1 MAKQIVSEMA
11 TNLSLDTKNATAAL
25 KELTSVVKNSSA
37 EARILENQY
46 KASGEE
52 IGASKAKY
60 EGLQHTLDAQKD
72 KIDALKAGLEN
83 VNTSTAKGRD
93 LQTYL
98 NNELAKAERQYAS
111 YSGQIEKA
119 KRAYELQE
127 SGIISL
133 NNEIQQNIK
142 ETNAQVERLEA
153 EGKVTEAN
161 KAKKDGLSKTLEKQ
175 AQLYEAQ
182 SKQLDRM
189 TKSGEASSES
199 ISQQKVALEKTATAI
214 AKGKTALA
222 ELDESQSKIGKNKGA
237 DEAGSKMDGF
247 KGKVGKSKEALVV
260 MGATATAVLGAVAK
274 AVSEAANSQSQ
285 VNELQ
290 AKTTLGYKRSKDSV
304 LAINKLYADGYGESI
319 DDLQEVYTKLEQA
332 HPEFFA
338 KDLAENTKLV
348 STYAK
353 LSGADVQEVLDGAD
367 KATRNWNISYQEYFD
382 NMTALQKMG
391 DDQSG
396 DISDNMAEYSQVLSQ
411 MGLSI
416 KDSMSL
422 IDNGVKSGAYNGDK
436 LLDFTK
442 EFQISLND
450 GRMDE
455 AISSFSKK
463 SQDMFK
469 GYKEGKVS
477 AGDMFKQITGEMG
490 KMTDKQKEATVA
502 SNLWSALGED
512 NSLKVIDSLG
522 KTNWAFDDV
531 KGAAKKTS
539 DQLKESNP
547 FELMKRSA
555 ESSVKSISLNASQT
569 KKFKAALKPLQKSIN
584 DFVKAVVKNMP
595 AIIKALTPVIDFIST
610 HGKLVAGIMTGILG
624 IHFGSKVISSLG
636 GIVKALKPAIALI
649 LSNPI
654 GIWITALTA
663 VGVGLFELYKHSKG
677 FRDFVNS
684 IVEACKD
691 FAKSVLKWFGNAF
704 YAIGDFFKNIGKSF
718 SNGGKNIQDFAKSVG
733 KWFSGI
739 GQSVSNETKK
749 IGKALSNVSKSIG
762 NWFKGIGKSIGN
774 GVDVVSDWF
783 KGLVRGFQKGWDVFS
798 KAAIKIAKGFGR
810 TMIIALAFPV
820 GLAMIITK
828 PLIKP
833 LQNIFNALIKD
844 IKVAWNGLTN
854 FLKAIWTPVQKVW
867 MSAWNAIS
875 KFFITTWKVISKAF
889 NTYINQVKNN
899 LTIVLGFIS
908 KTWSKSW
915 NAISKFF
922 SKIWKAISKTFT
934 NYLDNLKKALTI
946 TLNFISKIWSKSWN
960 AISNFFVKMWNNI
973 KKFFK
978 PIIDWLQSII
988 STTVNA
994 ISRTWN
1000 KTWKSI
1006 SSFFS
1011 DTWNGMKKFGH
1022 DAIWSIKNTFDD
1034 VLGKIGSAFS
1044 NTWKSIKS
1052 GFSDMWTGMKQLAGD
1067 GINAVIKIP
1076 NTGID
1081 GINGLIHDFGGPKNA
1096 IGKIPKVKFA
1106 NGTGAIDKL
1115 THAVLNDGNDSPETG
1130 NKETI
1135 IHPNG
1140 KIEVVQGTNTE
1151 RLLLP
1156 GTEVLNAKETAMFM
1170 GLQGITHFANGTGF
1184 WKNLVSGVGGTI
1196 SGIAGKAWDGLK
1208 NGVAKFT
1215 KMFEYITGA
1224 VKDPVGTL
1232 TKVMGLKNNGISNF
1246 ADGIASG
1253 AFKKIKS
1260 TAKDWWST
1268 LWNMANDA
1276 SSAGADGGMKGD
1288 DYKYKNRV
1296 ADSMPPDEWGYYI
1309 KECVSFV
1316 ASRLANMGVNAS
1328 LFSHLGNGR
1337 DWVNAS
1343 VPHSKTPKVGDVA
1356 VYAAGSEFG
1365 NHVAMVTGVQGN
1377 KISGEEYNWNGDHK
1391 YHTYHGRNASGAT
1404 TFLDFGKSINAKA
1417 KEIATNSPLAKLIKK
1432 QTGGMLGWIQKF
1444 IAPLN
1449 DSSTGEDG
1457 NVQSWADDVKKALHK
1472 LGLSD
1477 SASMVQKV
1485 LRQINTESGGN
1496 PKAKQPGADPDGDGS
1511 GPALGLMQTKRS
1523 TFNANALAGHK
1534 NIFNG
1539 YDNIL
1544 AGLNYARK
1552 RYGDSLSFLGNGHGY
1567 ANGGLITRHQFA
1579 EIGENNQPEMI
1590 IPLDA
1595 MKSSRGFELLGKT
1608 AVAMAARDG
1617 QSNTTATTDNSKLES
1632 KLDNM
1637 ITLLSQL
1644 VAGQGNQVVQAII
1657 NKDELYRQQATD
1669 MNMRDVQS
1677 LI

>member
-11 TNLSLDTKNATAAL
+11 TNLSLDTKSATAAL

-46 KASGEE
+46 KSSGEE
-52 IGASKAKY
+52 ISASKAKY

-72 KIDALKAGLEN
+72 KIDALKTGLEN

-127 SGIISL
+127 SGIVSL
-133 NNEIQQNIK
+133 NKEIQQNIK

-175 AQLYEAQ
+175 SQLYEAQ

-199 ISQQKVALEKTATAI
+199 ISQQKIALEKTATAI

-247 KGKVGKSKEALVV
+247 KGKVGKSKEALVA
-260 MGATATAVLGAVAK
+260 MGATATAVLGTVAK
-274 AVSEAANSQSQ
+274 AVSEAANAQSE
-285 VNELQ
+285 VNALQ
-290 AKTTLGYKRSKDSV
+290 AKTTLSYKESKQSV
-304 LAINKLYADGYGESI
+304 AAINKLYAQGYGESI
-319 DDLQEVYTKLEQA
+319 EDLQETYGKIAQLNPNASVKQ
-332 HPEFFA
+332 
-338 KDLAENTKLV
+338 LAEDTKLV

-353 LSGADVQEVLDGAD
+353 LSGADAEEVMQGAD
-367 KATRNWNISYQEYFD
+367 RATKSWNISYKDYFD
-382 NMTALQKMG
+382 QMTMLQKRG
-391 DDQSG
+391 DDVGG
-396 DISDNMAEYSQVLSQ
+396 DLSDNMAEYAQVMGQ
-411 MGLSI
+411 MGFSAKETASI
-416 KDSMSL
+416 
-422 IDNGVKSGAYNGDK
+422 IDNGIKAGAYDADK
-436 LLDFTK
+436 VMDYVK
-442 EFQISLND
+442 EFNNSISGGQL
-450 GRMDE
+450 E
-455 AISSFSKK
+455 ANIGNMSKK
-463 SQDMFK
+463 SQEMFD
-469 GYKEGKVS
+469 GYKKGKVPMK
-477 AGDMFKQITGEMG
+477 DLFNQITGDIGTM
-490 KMTDKQKEATVA
+490 KDRQEAATLA
-502 SNLWSALGED
+502 SNIWGGLGED
-512 NSLKVIDSLG
+512 NALKVVGGLG
-522 KTNWAFDDV
+522 KTNKAFDDV
-531 KGAAKKTS
+531 KGTADKTS
-539 DQLKESNP
+539 KQLKESNP

-555 ESSVKSISLNASQT
+555 ESSVKSVSLNASET
-569 KKFKAALKPLQKSIN
+569 KEFKKVLDPLSKAMKDLIQSIVDN
-584 DFVKAVVKNMP
+584 LP
-595 AIIKALTPVIDFIST
+595 AITKALTPLLEFASKHLNIIVGALATMAGLWGTKKILDFGGAI
-610 HGKLVAGIMTGILG
+610 GEVAKKGAGLIVKPKVDGSDAKRELG
-624 IHFGSKVISSLG
+624 IIGKAGKGLWKAFSWTAKLLWSGLTKTFGLIVSAGKGVGKAFTWSAKLLWSGIKKSLSAIG
-636 GIVKALKPAIALI
+636 TAVKASGKGIVKGLKFTASIATKGAKLAMAGLVKTAKVTGNGIKLAFNFLKANPLI
-649 LSNPI
+649 LLI
-654 GIWITALTA
+654 TGITATVVALTT
-663 VGVGLFELYKHSKG
+663 LYKHNKK
-677 FRDFVNS
+677 FRDFVNGL
-684 IVEACKD
+684 V
-691 FAKSVLKWFGNAF
+691 KSAQNFFKGISKWFSQAYKKVMSFFKGILKFVQKDWKEILLFIVNPISGAFALVYKHNAKF
-704 YAIGDFFKNIGKSF
+704 RKAVNNFVKNIVNFFKNM
-718 SNGGKNIQDFAKSVG
+718 
-733 KWFSGI
+733 
-739 GQSVSNETKK
+739 
-749 IGKALSNVSKSIG
+749 
-762 NWFKGIGKSIGN
+762 GKSI
-774 GVDVVSDWF
+774 V
-783 KGLVRGFQKGWDVFS
+783 
-798 KAAIKIAKGFGR
+798 
-810 TMIIALAFPV
+810 
-820 GLAMIITK
+820 
-828 PLIKP
+828 
-833 LQNIFNALIKD
+833 NIFKSMVKLNANYYKWLFKTLGN
-844 IKVAWNGLTN
+844 VTN
-854 FLKAIWTPVQKVW
+854 
-867 MSAWNAIS
+867 S
-875 KFFITTWKVISKAF
+875 ISKAF
-889 NTYINQVKNN
+889 T
-899 LTIVLGFIS
+899 
-908 KTWSKSW
+908 KSW
-915 NAISKFF
+915 NGIK
-922 SKIWKAISKTFT
+922 
-934 NYLDNLKKALTI
+934 
-946 TLNFISKIWSKSWN
+946 
-960 AISNFFVKMWNNI
+960 NFFGDI
-973 KKFFK
+973 
-978 PIIDWLQSII
+978 
-988 STTVNA
+988 
-994 ISRTWN
+994 
-1000 KTWKSI
+1000 
-1006 SSFFS
+1006 
-1011 DTWNGMKKFGH
+1011 WNGMKKIGH
-1022 DAIWSIKNTFDD
+1022 DAIWSIKNTFDN

-1052 GFSDMWTGMKQLAGD
+1052 GFSDMWAGMKQLAGD

-1076 NTGID
+1076 NAGIS
-1081 GINGLIHDFGGPKNA
+1081 GINGLIHDFGGPKHA

-1106 NGTGAIDKL
+1106 NGTGVIDKL
-1115 THAVLNDGNDSPETG
+1115 THAVLNDGNDSPATG
-1130 NKETI
+1130 NKEML

-1140 KIEVVQGTNTE
+1140 ASEVVQGRNTE

-1156 GTEVLNAKETAMFM
+1156 GTEVLNARETAMLM

-1224 VKDPVGTL
+1224 VKDPAGTL
-1232 TKVMGLKNNGISNF
+1232 TKVMGLNNNGISNF

-1253 AFKKIKS
+1253 TFKKIKS

-1288 DYKYKNRV
+1288 DYKYKNR
-1296 ADSMPPDEWGYYI
+1296 APDSNPPDEWGYFI

-1316 ASRLANMGVNAS
+1316 ANRLSNMGVSAN
-1328 LFSHLGNGR
+1328 LFSHLGNGS
-1337 DWVNAS
+1337 DWVNAP
-1343 VPHSKTPKVGDVA
+1343 VRHTNNPKPGMVA
-1356 VYAAGSEFG
+1356 VYGPGSEFG

-1377 KISGEEYNWNGDHK
+1377 KISGEEYNWNYDHK

-1417 KEIATNSPLAKLIKK
+1417 KDIATNSPLAKLIKK

-1457 NVQSWADDVKKALHK
+1457 NVQSWADDVKKALRK

-1485 LRQINTESGGN
+1485 LRQINTESRGN
-1496 PKAKQPGADPDGDGS
+1496 PKAIGGTDGYNEGH
-1511 GPALGLMQTKRS
+1511 ATGLMQVKPP
-1523 TFNANALAGHK
+1523 TFNANALPGHK

-1617 QSNTTATTDNSKLES
+1617 QNNTTVTTDNSKLES

-1669 MNMRDVQS
+1669 MNMRDYQS

>member
-11 TNLSLDTKNATAAL
+11 TNLSLDTKSATAAL

-46 KASGEE
+46 KSSGEE
-52 IGASKAKY
+52 ISASKAKY

-93 LQTYL
+93 LQIYL

-111 YSGQIEKA
+111 YNGQIEKA

-127 SGIISL
+127 SGITSL
-133 NNEIQQNIK
+133 NKEIQQNIK
-142 ETNAQVERLEA
+142 ETNTQIERLEA
-153 EGKVTEAN
+153 EGKTTEAN
-161 KAKKDGLSKTLEKQ
+161 KAKKDGLSRTLEKQ
-175 AQLYEAQ
+175 SQLYEAQ
-182 SKQLDRM
+182 TKELDRM
-189 TKSGEASSES
+189 TKSGEASSDS
-199 ISQQKVALEKTATAI
+199 ISQQKVALDRTATAI
-214 AKGKTALA
+214 AKGKSSLA
-222 ELDESQSKIGKNKGA
+222 ELDGEQSKFGKNKGA
-237 DEAGSKMDGF
+237 EEAGTKMEGF
-247 KGKVGKSKEALVV
+247 KGKIGKSKEALVA
-260 MGATATAVLGAVAK
+260 MGATATAVLGTVAK
-274 AVSEAANSQSQ
+274 AVSEAANAQSE
-285 VNELQ
+285 VNALQ
-290 AKTTLGYKRSKDSV
+290 AKTTLSYKESKQGIA
-304 LAINKLYADGYGESI
+304 AINKLYAQGYGESI
-319 DDLQEVYTKLEQA
+319 EELQETYSKLAQLNPNASVKE
-332 HPEFFA
+332 
-338 KDLAENTKLV
+338 LANNTKLV

-353 LSGADVQEVLDGAD
+353 QSGADVDEVMQGAD
-367 KATRNWNISYQEYFD
+367 KATRNWHISYQEYFD
-382 NMTALQKMG
+382 NMSQLQKMG
-391 DDQSG
+391 DDQAG
-396 DISDNMAEYSQVLSQ
+396 DISDNMAEYSQVLGQ

-416 KDSMSL
+416 SDSMAL

-450 GRMDE
+450 GRMDD
-455 AISSFSKK
+455 AITSFSKK
-463 SQDMFK
+463 SQEMFK
-469 GYKEGKVS
+469 GYKDGKVS

-490 KMTDKQKEATVA
+490 TMTDKQKEATIA

-512 NSLKVIDSLG
+512 NSLKVIESLG
-522 KTNWAFDDV
+522 KTNDKFDDV
-531 KGAAKKTS
+531 KGTADKTS
-539 DQLKESNP
+539 KQLKESNP
-547 FELMKRSA
+547 FELMRRSA
-555 ESSVKSISLNASQT
+555 ESSIKSISLNTSET
-569 KKFKAALKPLQKSIN
+569 KEFKKNLKPLQKSLT
-584 DFVKAVVKNMP
+584 DL
-595 AIIKALTPVIDFIST
+595 IKSIVDNLPVITKTLTPLLEFTSKHLNIIVGALAT
-610 HGKLVAGIMTGILG
+610 MAGLWG
-624 IHFGSKVISSLG
+624 
-636 GIVKALKPAIALI
+636 
-649 LSNPI
+649 
-654 GIWITALTA
+654 
-663 VGVGLFELYKHSKG
+663 
-677 FRDFVNS
+677 
-684 IVEACKD
+684 
-691 FAKSVLKWFGNAF
+691 
-704 YAIGDFFKNIGKSF
+704 
-718 SNGGKNIQDFAKSVG
+718 
-733 KWFSGI
+733 
-739 GQSVSNETKK
+739 TKK
-749 IGKALSNVSKSIG
+749 ILDFGSALSGVAKKGEGLIFKPKVDGSDAKRELGVIG
-762 NWFKGIGKSIGN
+762 KLGKGIGKGFVWSAKLGKKAFTKSLSALKTTTVASGKGI
-774 GVDVVSDWF
+774 V
-783 KGLVRGFQKGWDVFS
+783 KGLKFTASIATKGAKLAMASLVKTAKVTGS
-798 KAAIKIAKGFGR
+798 GIK
-810 TMIIALAFPV
+810 LAF
-820 GLAMIITK
+820 
-828 PLIKP
+828 
-833 LQNIFNALIKD
+833 
-844 IKVAWNGLTN
+844 N
-854 FLKAIWTPVQKVW
+854 FLKANPLILLITGITAAVVALTTLYQHNKKFRNFVNGLVKSAQNFFKGIAKWFGQVYKKTLSIFKSILKFMQKDWKEILLFIVNPI
-867 MSAWNAIS
+867 SGAFALIYKHNKKFRKAI
-875 KFFITTWKVISKAF
+875 
-889 NTYINQVKNN
+889 NN
-899 LTIVLGFIS
+899 LVKTVINYFKNMGKNIS
-908 KTWSKSW
+908 R
-915 NAISKFF
+915 IF
-922 SKIWKAISKTFT
+922 
-934 NYLDNLKKALTI
+934 
-946 TLNFISKIWSKSWN
+946 
-960 AISNFFVKMWNNI
+960 NNI
-973 KKFFK
+973 KDLIGDTLATIGKNWRK
-978 PIIDWLQSII
+978 GW
-988 STTVNA
+988 
-994 ISRTWN
+994 R
-1000 KTWKSI
+1000 SI

-1011 DTWNGMKKFGH
+1011 GIWNGMKKFGH
-1022 DAIWSIKNTFDD
+1022 DAIWSVKNTFDD
-1034 VLGKIGSAFS
+1034 VLGKISKAFS
-1044 NTWKSIKS
+1044 NTWKGIKS
-1052 GFSDMWTGMKQLAGD
+1052 GFSDMWEGMKQLAGD

-1076 NTGID
+1076 NAGIS
-1081 GINGLIHDFGGPKNA
+1081 GINGLIHDFGGPKHA

-1106 NGTGAIDKL
+1106 NGTGVIDKL
-1115 THAVLNDGNDSPETG
+1115 THAVLNDGNDSPATG
-1130 NKETI
+1130 NKEML

-1140 KIEVVQGTNTE
+1140 ASEVVQGRNTE

-1156 GTEVLNAKETAMFM
+1156 GTEVLNARETAMLM

-1224 VKDPVGTL
+1224 VKDPAGTL

-1253 AFKKIKS
+1253 AFKKIKG

-1276 SSAGADGGMKGD
+1276 SSTGADGGMKGD
-1288 DYKYKNRV
+1288 DYKYKSRV

-1316 ASRLANMGVNAS
+1316 ANRLSNMGVSAN
-1328 LFSHLGNGR
+1328 LFSHLGNGS
-1337 DWVNAS
+1337 DWVNAP
-1343 VPHSKTPKVGDVA
+1343 VRHTNNPKPGMVA
-1356 VYAAGSEFG
+1356 VYGPGSEFG

-1377 KISGEEYNWNGDHK
+1377 KISGEEYNWNYDHK
-1391 YHTYHGRNASGAT
+1391 YHQYHGRNASGAT

-1496 PKAKQPGADPDGDGS
+1496 PKAIGGTDGYNEGH
-1511 GPALGLMQTKRS
+1511 ATGLMQVKPP
-1523 TFNANALAGHK
+1523 TFNANALPGHK

-1552 RYGDSLSFLGNGHGY
+1552 RYGDNLSYLGNGHGY

-1617 QSNTTATTDNSKLES
+1617 QNNTTVTTDNSKLES

-1637 ITLLSQL
+1637 ISLLSQL

>member
-11 TNLSLDTKNATAAL
+11 TNLSLDTKSATAAL

-60 EGLQHTLDAQKD
+60 EGLQRTLDAQKD

-111 YSGQIEKA
+111 YNGQIEKA

-127 SGIISL
+127 SGITSL
-133 NNEIQQNIK
+133 NKEIQQNIK
-142 ETNAQVERLEA
+142 ETNAQIERLEA
-153 EGKVTEAN
+153 EGKTTEAN
-161 KAKKDGLSKTLEKQ
+161 KAKKDGLSRTLEKQ
-175 AQLYEAQ
+175 SQLYEAQ
-182 SKQLDRM
+182 TKELDRM
-189 TKSGEASSES
+189 TKSGEASSDS
-199 ISQQKVALEKTATAI
+199 ISQQKVALDRTATAI
-214 AKGKTALA
+214 TKGKTALA

-237 DEAGSKMDGF
+237 DEAGTKMEGF
-247 KGKVGKSKEALVV
+247 KGKIGKSKEALVA
-260 MGATATAVLGAVAK
+260 MGATATAVLGTVAK
-274 AVSEAANSQSQ
+274 AVSEAANAQSE
-285 VNELQ
+285 VNALQ
-290 AKTTLGYKRSKDSV
+290 AKTTLSYKESKQGV
-304 LAINKLYADGYGESI
+304 AAINKLYAQGYGESI
-319 DDLQEVYTKLEQA
+319 EELQETYSKLAQLNPNSSVKE
-332 HPEFFA
+332 
-338 KDLAENTKLV
+338 LANNTKLV

-353 LSGADVQEVLDGAD
+353 QSGADVDEVMQGAD
-367 KATRNWNISYQEYFD
+367 KATRNWHISYQEYFD
-382 NMTALQKMG
+382 NMSQLQKMG
-391 DDQSG
+391 DDQAG
-396 DISDNMAEYSQVLSQ
+396 DISDNMAEYSQVLGQ

-416 KDSMSL
+416 SDSMAL

-450 GRMDE
+450 GRMDD
-455 AISSFSKK
+455 AITSFSKK
-463 SQDMFK
+463 SQEMFK
-469 GYKEGKVS
+469 GYKDGKVS

-490 KMTDKQKEATVA
+490 TMTDKQKEATIA

-512 NSLKVIDSLG
+512 NSLKVIESLG
-522 KTNWAFDDV
+522 KTNDKFDDV
-531 KGAAKKTS
+531 KGTADKTS
-539 DQLKESNP
+539 KQLKESNP
-547 FELMKRSA
+547 FELMRRSA
-555 ESSVKSISLNASQT
+555 ESSIKSISLNTSET
-569 KKFKAALKPLQKSIN
+569 KEFKKNLKPLQKSLT
-584 DFVKAVVKNMP
+584 DL
-595 AIIKALTPVIDFIST
+595 IKSIVDNLPVITKTLTPLLEFTSKHLNIIVGALAT
-610 HGKLVAGIMTGILG
+610 MAGLWG
-624 IHFGSKVISSLG
+624 
-636 GIVKALKPAIALI
+636 
-649 LSNPI
+649 
-654 GIWITALTA
+654 
-663 VGVGLFELYKHSKG
+663 
-677 FRDFVNS
+677 
-684 IVEACKD
+684 
-691 FAKSVLKWFGNAF
+691 
-704 YAIGDFFKNIGKSF
+704 
-718 SNGGKNIQDFAKSVG
+718 
-733 KWFSGI
+733 
-739 GQSVSNETKK
+739 TKK
-749 IGKALSNVSKSIG
+749 ILDFGSALSGVAKKGAGLIFKPKVDGSDAKRELGVIG
-762 NWFKGIGKSIGN
+762 KLGKGIGKGFVWSAKLGKKAFTKSLSALKTTTVASGKGIVKWLKFTASIAT
-774 GVDVVSDWF
+774 
-783 KGLVRGFQKGWDVFS
+783 KGAKLAMASLVKTAKVTGSG
-798 KAAIKIAKGFGR
+798 IK
-810 TMIIALAFPV
+810 LAF
-820 GLAMIITK
+820 
-828 PLIKP
+828 
-833 LQNIFNALIKD
+833 
-844 IKVAWNGLTN
+844 N
-854 FLKAIWTPVQKVW
+854 FLKANPLILLITGITAAVVALTTLYQHNKKFRNFVNGLVKSAQNFFKGIAKWFGKVYKKTLSIFKSILKFMQKDWKEILLFIVNPI
-867 MSAWNAIS
+867 SGAFALIYKHNKKFRKAI
-875 KFFITTWKVISKAF
+875 
-889 NTYINQVKNN
+889 NN
-899 LTIVLGFIS
+899 LVKTVINYFKNMGKNIS
-908 KTWSKSW
+908 R
-915 NAISKFF
+915 IF
-922 SKIWKAISKTFT
+922 
-934 NYLDNLKKALTI
+934 
-946 TLNFISKIWSKSWN
+946 
-960 AISNFFVKMWNNI
+960 NNI
-973 KKFFK
+973 KDFIGDTLATIGKNWRK
-978 PIIDWLQSII
+978 GW
-988 STTVNA
+988 
-994 ISRTWN
+994 R
-1000 KTWKSI
+1000 SI

-1011 DTWNGMKKFGH
+1011 GIWNGMKKFGH
-1022 DAIWSIKNTFDD
+1022 DAIWSVKNTFDD
-1034 VLGKIGSAFS
+1034 VLGKISKAFS
-1044 NTWKSIKS
+1044 NTWKGIKS
-1052 GFSDMWTGMKQLAGD
+1052 GFSDMWAGMKQLAGD

-1076 NTGID
+1076 NAGIS
-1081 GINGLIHDFGGPKNA
+1081 GINSLIHDFGGPKHA

-1115 THAVLNDGNDSPETG
+1115 THAVLNDGNDSPATG
-1130 NKETI
+1130 NKEML

-1140 KIEVVQGTNTE
+1140 ASEVVQGRNTE

-1156 GTEVLNAKETAMFM
+1156 GTEVLNARETAMLM

-1224 VKDPVGTL
+1224 VKDPAGTL

-1253 AFKKIKS
+1253 TFKKIKG

-1288 DYKYKNRV
+1288 DYKYKSRV

-1316 ASRLANMGVNAS
+1316 ANRLSNMGVSAN
-1328 LFSHLGNGR
+1328 LFSHLGNGS
-1337 DWVNAS
+1337 DWVNAP
-1343 VPHSKTPKVGDVA
+1343 VRHTNNPKPGMVA
-1356 VYAAGSEFG
+1356 VYGPGSEFG

-1377 KISGEEYNWNGDHK
+1377 KISGEEYNWNYDHK
-1391 YHTYHGRNASGAT
+1391 YHQYHGRNASGAT

-1417 KEIATNSPLAKLIKK
+1417 KEIATSSPLAKLIKK

-1544 AGLNYARK
+1544 AGLSYARK
-1552 RYGDSLSFLGNGHGY
+1552 RYGDNLSFLGNGHGY

-1617 QSNTTATTDNSKLES
+1617 QNNTTVTTDNSKLES

-1637 ITLLSQL
+1637 ISLLSQL

-1669 MNMRDVQS
+1669 MNIRDIQS

>member
-1 MAKQIVSEMA
+1 MA
-11 TNLSLDTKNATAAL
+11 TNLSLDTKSATAAL

-46 KASGEE
+46 KSSGEE
-52 IGASKAKY
+52 ISASKAKY

-111 YSGQIEKA
+111 YNGQIEKA

-127 SGIISL
+127 SGITSL
-133 NNEIQQNIK
+133 NKEIQQNIK
-142 ETNAQVERLEA
+142 ETNAQIERLEA
-153 EGKVTEAN
+153 EGKTTEAN
-161 KAKKDGLSKTLEKQ
+161 KAKKDGLSRTLEKQ
-175 AQLYEAQ
+175 SQLYEAQ
-182 SKQLDRM
+182 TKELDRM
-189 TKSGEASSES
+189 TKSGEASSDS
-199 ISQQKVALEKTATAI
+199 ISQQKVALDRTATAI
-214 AKGKTALA
+214 AKGKSSLA
-222 ELDESQSKIGKNKGA
+222 ELDGEQSKFGKNKGA
-237 DEAGSKMDGF
+237 EEAGTKMEGF
-247 KGKVGKSKEALVV
+247 KGKIGKSKEALVA
-260 MGATATAVLGAVAK
+260 MGATATAVLGTVAK
-274 AVSEAANSQSQ
+274 AVSEAANAQSE
-285 VNELQ
+285 VDALQ
-290 AKTTLGYKRSKDSV
+290 AKTTLSYKESKQGIA
-304 LAINKLYADGYGESI
+304 AINKLYAQGYGESI
-319 DDLQEVYTKLEQA
+319 EELQETYSKLAQLNPNASVKE
-332 HPEFFA
+332 
-338 KDLAENTKLV
+338 LANNTKLV

-353 LSGADVQEVLDGAD
+353 QSGADVDEVMQGAD
-367 KATRNWNISYQEYFD
+367 KATRNWHISYQEYFD
-382 NMTALQKMG
+382 NMSQLQKMG
-391 DDQSG
+391 DDQAG
-396 DISDNMAEYSQVLSQ
+396 DISDNMAEYSQVLGQ

-416 KDSMSL
+416 SDSMAL

-450 GRMDE
+450 GRMDD
-455 AISSFSKK
+455 AITSFSKK
-463 SQDMFK
+463 SQEMFK
-469 GYKEGKVS
+469 GYKDGKVS

-490 KMTDKQKEATVA
+490 TMTDKQKEATIA

-512 NSLKVIDSLG
+512 NSLKVIESLG
-522 KTNWAFDDV
+522 KTNDKFDDV
-531 KGAAKKTS
+531 KGTADKTS
-539 DQLKESNP
+539 KQLKESNP
-547 FELMKRSA
+547 FELMRRSA
-555 ESSVKSISLNASQT
+555 ESSVKSISLNTSET
-569 KKFKAALKPLQKSIN
+569 KEFKKNLKPLQKSLT
-584 DFVKAVVKNMP
+584 DL
-595 AIIKALTPVIDFIST
+595 IKSIVDNLPVITKTLTPLLEFISKHLNIIVGALAT
-610 HGKLVAGIMTGILG
+610 MAGLWG
-624 IHFGSKVISSLG
+624 
-636 GIVKALKPAIALI
+636 
-649 LSNPI
+649 
-654 GIWITALTA
+654 
-663 VGVGLFELYKHSKG
+663 
-677 FRDFVNS
+677 
-684 IVEACKD
+684 
-691 FAKSVLKWFGNAF
+691 
-704 YAIGDFFKNIGKSF
+704 
-718 SNGGKNIQDFAKSVG
+718 
-733 KWFSGI
+733 
-739 GQSVSNETKK
+739 TKK
-749 IGKALSNVSKSIG
+749 ILDFGSALSGVTKKGAGLIFKPKVDGSDAKRELGVIG
-762 NWFKGIGKSIGN
+762 KLGKGIGKGFVWSAKLGKKAFTKSLSALKTTTVASGKGI
-774 GVDVVSDWF
+774 V
-783 KGLVRGFQKGWDVFS
+783 KGLKFTASIATKGAKLAMASLVKTAKVTGS
-798 KAAIKIAKGFGR
+798 GIK
-810 TMIIALAFPV
+810 LAF
-820 GLAMIITK
+820 
-828 PLIKP
+828 
-833 LQNIFNALIKD
+833 
-844 IKVAWNGLTN
+844 N
-854 FLKAIWTPVQKVW
+854 FLKANPLILLITGITAAVVALTTLYQHNKKFRNFVNGLVKSAQNFFKGIAKWFGQVYKKTLSIFKSILKFMQKDWKEILLFIVNPI
-867 MSAWNAIS
+867 SGAFALIYKHNKKFRKAI
-875 KFFITTWKVISKAF
+875 
-889 NTYINQVKNN
+889 NN
-899 LTIVLGFIS
+899 LVKTVINYFKNMGKNIS
-908 KTWSKSW
+908 R
-915 NAISKFF
+915 IF
-922 SKIWKAISKTFT
+922 
-934 NYLDNLKKALTI
+934 
-946 TLNFISKIWSKSWN
+946 
-960 AISNFFVKMWNNI
+960 NNI
-973 KKFFK
+973 KDF
-978 PIIDWLQSII
+978 IDDTLATIGKNW
-988 STTVNA
+988 
-994 ISRTWN
+994 RKGWR
-1000 KTWKSI
+1000 SI

-1011 DTWNGMKKFGH
+1011 GIWNGMKKFGH
-1022 DAIWSIKNTFDD
+1022 DAIWSVKNTFDD
-1034 VLGKIGSAFS
+1034 VLGKISKAFS
-1044 NTWKSIKS
+1044 NTWKGIKS
-1052 GFSDMWTGMKQLAGD
+1052 GFSDMWEGMKQLAGD

-1076 NTGID
+1076 NAGIS
-1081 GINGLIHDFGGPKNA
+1081 GINGLIHDFGGPKHA

-1106 NGTGAIDKL
+1106 NGTGAIKNL
-1115 THAVLNDGNDSPETG
+1115 THAVLNDGNDSPATG
-1130 NKETI
+1130 NKEML
-1135 IHPNG
+1135 IHPSG
-1140 KIEVVQGTNTE
+1140 ATELVQGRNTE

-1224 VKDPVGTL
+1224 VKDPAGTL

-1253 AFKKIKS
+1253 TFKKIKG

-1288 DYKYKNRV
+1288 DYKYKNR
-1296 ADSMPPDEWGYYI
+1296 APDSNPPDEWGYFI

-1316 ASRLANMGVNAS
+1316 ANRLSNMGVSAN
-1328 LFSHLGNGR
+1328 LFSHLGNGS
-1337 DWVNAS
+1337 DWVNAP
-1343 VPHSKTPKVGDVA
+1343 VRHTNNPKPGMVA
-1356 VYAAGSEFG
+1356 VYGPGSEFG

-1377 KISGEEYNWNGDHK
+1377 KISGEEYNWNYDHK
-1391 YHTYHGRNASGAT
+1391 YHQYHGRNASGAT

-1552 RYGDSLSFLGNGHGY
+1552 RYGDNLSFLGNGHGY

-1617 QSNTTATTDNSKLES
+1617 QNNTTVTTDNSKLES

-1637 ITLLSQL
+1637 ISLLSQL

-1669 MNMRDVQS
+1669 MNIRDIQS

>member
-11 TNLSLDTKNATAAL
+11 TNLSLDTKSATAAL

-60 EGLQHTLDAQKD
+60 EGLQRTLDAQKD

-111 YSGQIEKA
+111 YNGQIEKA

-127 SGIISL
+127 SGITSL
-133 NNEIQQNIK
+133 NKEIQQNIK
-142 ETNAQVERLEA
+142 ETNAQIERLEA
-153 EGKVTEAN
+153 EGKTTEAN
-161 KAKKDGLSKTLEKQ
+161 KAKKDGLSRTLEKQ
-175 AQLYEAQ
+175 SQLYEAQ
-182 SKQLDRM
+182 TKELDRM
-189 TKSGEASSES
+189 TKSGEASSDS
-199 ISQQKVALEKTATAI
+199 ISQQKVALDRTATAI
-214 AKGKTALA
+214 AKGKSSLA
-222 ELDESQSKIGKNKGA
+222 ELDGEQSKFGKNKGTE
-237 DEAGSKMDGF
+237 EAGTKMEGF
-247 KGKVGKSKEALVV
+247 KGKIGKSKEALIA
-260 MGATATAVLGAVAK
+260 MGATATAVLGTVAK
-274 AVSEAANSQSQ
+274 AVSEAANAQSE
-285 VNELQ
+285 VNALQ
-290 AKTTLGYKRSKDSV
+290 AKTTLSYKESKQGIA
-304 LAINKLYADGYGESI
+304 AINKLYAQGYGESI
-319 DDLQEVYTKLEQA
+319 EELQETYSKLAQLNPNASVKE
-332 HPEFFA
+332 
-338 KDLAENTKLV
+338 LANNTKLV

-353 LSGADVQEVLDGAD
+353 QSGADVDEVMQGAD
-367 KATRNWNISYQEYFD
+367 KATRNWHISYQEYFD
-382 NMTALQKMG
+382 NMSQLQKMG
-391 DDQSG
+391 DDQAG
-396 DISDNMAEYSQVLSQ
+396 DISDNMAEYSQVLGQ

-416 KDSMSL
+416 SDSMAL

-450 GRMDE
+450 GRMDD
-455 AISSFSKK
+455 AITSFSKK
-463 SQDMFK
+463 SQEMFK
-469 GYKEGKVS
+469 GYKDGKVS

-490 KMTDKQKEATVA
+490 TMTDKQKEATIA

-512 NSLKVIDSLG
+512 NSLKVIESLG
-522 KTNWAFDDV
+522 KTNDKFDDV
-531 KGAAKKTS
+531 KGTADKTS
-539 DQLKESNP
+539 KQLKESNP
-547 FELMKRSA
+547 FELMRRSA
-555 ESSVKSISLNASQT
+555 ESSIKSISLNTSET
-569 KKFKAALKPLQKSIN
+569 KEFKKNLKPLQKSLT
-584 DFVKAVVKNMP
+584 DL
-595 AIIKALTPVIDFIST
+595 IKSIVDNLPVITKTLTPLLEFTSKHLNIIVGALAT
-610 HGKLVAGIMTGILG
+610 MAGLWG
-624 IHFGSKVISSLG
+624 
-636 GIVKALKPAIALI
+636 
-649 LSNPI
+649 
-654 GIWITALTA
+654 
-663 VGVGLFELYKHSKG
+663 
-677 FRDFVNS
+677 
-684 IVEACKD
+684 
-691 FAKSVLKWFGNAF
+691 
-704 YAIGDFFKNIGKSF
+704 
-718 SNGGKNIQDFAKSVG
+718 
-733 KWFSGI
+733 
-739 GQSVSNETKK
+739 TKK
-749 IGKALSNVSKSIG
+749 ILDFGSALSGVAKKGAGLIFKPKVDGSDAKRELGVIG
-762 NWFKGIGKSIGN
+762 KLGKGIGKGFVWSAKLGKKAFTKSLSALKTTTVASGKGI
-774 GVDVVSDWF
+774 V
-783 KGLVRGFQKGWDVFS
+783 KGLKFTASIATKGAKLAMASLVKTAKVTGS
-798 KAAIKIAKGFGR
+798 GIK
-810 TMIIALAFPV
+810 LAF
-820 GLAMIITK
+820 
-828 PLIKP
+828 
-833 LQNIFNALIKD
+833 
-844 IKVAWNGLTN
+844 N
-854 FLKAIWTPVQKVW
+854 FLKANPLILLITGITAAVVALTTLYQHNKKFRNFVNGLVKSAQNFFKGIAKWFGKVYKKTLSIFKSILKFMQKDWKEILLFIVNPI
-867 MSAWNAIS
+867 SGAFALIYKHNKKFRKAI
-875 KFFITTWKVISKAF
+875 
-889 NTYINQVKNN
+889 NN
-899 LTIVLGFIS
+899 LVKTVINYFKNMGKNIS
-908 KTWSKSW
+908 R
-915 NAISKFF
+915 IF
-922 SKIWKAISKTFT
+922 
-934 NYLDNLKKALTI
+934 
-946 TLNFISKIWSKSWN
+946 
-960 AISNFFVKMWNNI
+960 NNI
-973 KKFFK
+973 KDFIGDTLATIGKNWRK
-978 PIIDWLQSII
+978 GW
-988 STTVNA
+988 
-994 ISRTWN
+994 R
-1000 KTWKSI
+1000 SI

-1011 DTWNGMKKFGH
+1011 GIWNGMKKFGH
-1022 DAIWSIKNTFDD
+1022 DAIWSVKNTFDD
-1034 VLGKIGSAFS
+1034 VLSKIGTAFS
-1044 NTWKSIKS
+1044 NTWTGIKS
-1052 GFSDMWTGMKQLAGD
+1052 GFSDMWEGMKQLAGD

-1076 NTGID
+1076 NTGIS
-1081 GINGLIHDFGGPKNA
+1081 GINSLIHDFGGPKHA

-1106 NGTGAIDKL
+1106 NGTGAIKNL
-1115 THAVLNDGNDSPETG
+1115 THAVLNDGNDSPATG
-1130 NKETI
+1130 NKEML

-1140 KIEVVQGTNTE
+1140 ASEVVQGRNTE

-1156 GTEVLNAKETAMFM
+1156 GTEVLNARETAMLM

-1224 VKDPVGTL
+1224 VKDPAGTL

-1253 AFKKIKS
+1253 AFKKIKG

-1288 DYKYKNRV
+1288 DYKYKNR
-1296 ADSMPPDEWGYYI
+1296 APDSNPPDEWGYFI

-1316 ASRLANMGVNAS
+1316 ANRLSNMGVSAN
-1328 LFSHLGNGR
+1328 LFSHLGNGS
-1337 DWVNAS
+1337 DWVNAP
-1343 VPHSKTPKVGDVA
+1343 VRHTNNPKPGMVA
-1356 VYAAGSEFG
+1356 VYGPGSEFG

-1377 KISGEEYNWNGDHK
+1377 KISGEEYNWNYDHK
-1391 YHTYHGRNASGAT
+1391 YHQYHGRNASGAT

-1472 LGLSD
+1472 LGLSG

-1617 QSNTTATTDNSKLES
+1617 QNNTTVTTNNSKLES

-1637 ITLLSQL
+1637 INLLSQL

-1669 MNMRDVQS
+1669 MNIRDIQS

>member
-1 MAKQIVSEMA
+1 MAKQIVGEMA

-52 IGASKAKY
+52 ISASKAKY

-127 SGIISL
+127 SGIVSL
-133 NNEIQQNIK
+133 NKEIQQNIK

-175 AQLYEAQ
+175 SQLYEAQ

-222 ELDESQSKIGKNKGA
+222 ELDENQSKIGKNKGA
-237 DEAGSKMDGF
+237 DKAGSKMDGF
-247 KGKVGKSKEALVV
+247 KGKVGKSKEALVA

-274 AVSEAANSQSQ
+274 AVSEAANAQSE
-285 VNELQ
+285 VNALQ
-290 AKTTLGYKRSKDSV
+290 AKTTLSYKESKQGIA
-304 LAINKLYADGYGESI
+304 AINKLYAQGYGESFE
-319 DDLQEVYTKLEQA
+319 DLQETYTQLSQLNPNASVKE
-332 HPEFFA
+332 
-338 KDLAENTKLV
+338 LAENTKLV
-348 STYAK
+348 TTYAQQ
-353 LSGADVQEVLDGAD
+353 SGADVQEVMAGAD
-367 KATRNWNISYQEYFD
+367 KATRNWGISYQKYFD
-382 NMTALQKMG
+382 NMSQLQKMG
-391 DDQSG
+391 DDQAG
-396 DISDNMAEYSQVLSQ
+396 DISDNMAEYSQVLGQ

-416 KDSMSL
+416 SDSMAL

-450 GRMDE
+450 GRMDD

-463 SQDMFK
+463 SQDMFN
-469 GYKEGKVS
+469 GYKDGKVS

-490 KMTDKQKEATVA
+490 KMTDKQKEATIA

-512 NSLKVIDSLG
+512 NSLKVIESLG
-522 KTNWAFDDV
+522 KTNKGFDDV
-531 KGAAKKTS
+531 KGTADKTS
-539 DQLKESNP
+539 KQLKESNP

-555 ESSVKSISLNASQT
+555 ESSVKSISLNTSET
-569 KKFKAALKPLQKSIN
+569 KEFKKTLDPLSKAMKDLIQSIVDN
-584 DFVKAVVKNMP
+584 LP
-595 AIIKALTPVIDFIST
+595 AITKALTSLLEFASKHLNIIVGALATMAGLWGTKKILDFGGAI
-610 HGKLVAGIMTGILG
+610 GEVAKKGAGLIVKPKVDGSDAKRELG
-624 IHFGSKVISSLG
+624 IIGKAGKGLWKAFSWTAKLLWSGLTKTFGLIVSAGKGVGKAFTWSAKLLWSGIKKSLSSIGTAVKVSG
-636 GIVKALKPAIALI
+636 KGIVKGLKFTASIATKGAKLAMAS
-649 LSNPI
+649 LVK
-654 GIWITALTA
+654 TAKVT
-663 VGVGLFELYKHSKG
+663 G
-677 FRDFVNS
+677 
-684 IVEACKD
+684 
-691 FAKSVLKWFGNAF
+691 
-704 YAIGDFFKNIGKSF
+704 
-718 SNGGKNIQDFAKSVG
+718 
-733 KWFSGI
+733 SGI
-739 GQSVSNETKK
+739 K
-749 IGKALSNVSKSIG
+749 
-762 NWFKGIGKSIGN
+762 
-774 GVDVVSDWF
+774 
-783 KGLVRGFQKGWDVFS
+783 
-798 KAAIKIAKGFGR
+798 
-810 TMIIALAFPV
+810 LAF
-820 GLAMIITK
+820 
-828 PLIKP
+828 
-833 LQNIFNALIKD
+833 
-844 IKVAWNGLTN
+844 N
-854 FLKAIWTPVQKVW
+854 FLKANPLILLITGITAAVVALTTLYQHNKKFRNFVNGLVKSAQNFFKGIAKWFGQVYKKTLSIFKSILKFMQKDWKEILLFIVNPI
-867 MSAWNAIS
+867 SGAFALIYKHNKKFRKAI
-875 KFFITTWKVISKAF
+875 
-889 NTYINQVKNN
+889 NN
-899 LTIVLGFIS
+899 LVKTVINYFKNMGKNIS
-908 KTWSKSW
+908 R
-915 NAISKFF
+915 IF
-922 SKIWKAISKTFT
+922 
-934 NYLDNLKKALTI
+934 
-946 TLNFISKIWSKSWN
+946 
-960 AISNFFVKMWNNI
+960 NNI
-973 KKFFK
+973 KDF
-978 PIIDWLQSII
+978 IDDTLATIGKNW
-988 STTVNA
+988 
-994 ISRTWN
+994 RKGWR
-1000 KTWKSI
+1000 SI

-1011 DTWNGMKKFGH
+1011 GIWNGMKKFGH
-1022 DAIWSIKNTFDD
+1022 DAICSVKNTFDD
-1034 VLGKIGSAFS
+1034 VLGKISKAFS
-1044 NTWKSIKS
+1044 NTWKGIKS
-1052 GFSDMWTGMKQLAGD
+1052 GFSDMWEGMKQLAGD

-1076 NTGID
+1076 NAGIS
-1081 GINGLIHDFGGPKNA
+1081 GINSLIHDFGGPKHA

-1106 NGTGAIDKL
+1106 NGTGVIDKL
-1115 THAVLNDGNDSPETG
+1115 THAVLNDGNDSPATG
-1130 NKETI
+1130 NKEML

-1140 KIEVVQGTNTE
+1140 ASEVVQGRNTE

-1156 GTEVLNAKETAMFM
+1156 GTEVLNARETAMLM

-1224 VKDPVGTL
+1224 VKDPAGTL

-1253 AFKKIKS
+1253 AFKKIKG

-1288 DYKYKNRV
+1288 DYKYKSRV

-1316 ASRLANMGVNAS
+1316 ANRLSNMGVSAN
-1328 LFSHLGNGR
+1328 LFSHLGNGS
-1337 DWVNAS
+1337 DWVNAP
-1343 VPHSKTPKVGDVA
+1343 VRHTNNPKPGMVA
-1356 VYAAGSEFG
+1356 VYGPGSEFG

-1377 KISGEEYNWNGDHK
+1377 KISGEEYNWNYDHK
-1391 YHTYHGRNASGAT
+1391 YHQYHGRNASGAT

-1552 RYGDSLSFLGNGHGY
+1552 RYGDSLSYLGNGHGY

-1617 QSNTTATTDNSKLES
+1617 QNNTTVTTDNSKLES

-1637 ITLLSQL
+1637 ISLLSQL

-1669 MNMRDVQS
+1669 MNIRDIQS

>member
-11 TNLSLDTKNATAAL
+11 TNLSLDTKSATAAL

-52 IGASKAKY
+52 ISASKAKY

-111 YSGQIEKA
+111 YNGQIEKA

-127 SGIISL
+127 SGITSL
-133 NNEIQQNIK
+133 NKEIQQNIK
-142 ETNAQVERLEA
+142 ETNAQIERLEA
-153 EGKVTEAN
+153 EGKTTEAN
-161 KAKKDGLSKTLEKQ
+161 KAKKDGLSRTLEKQ
-175 AQLYEAQ
+175 SQLYEAQ
-182 SKQLDRM
+182 TKELDRM
-189 TKSGEASSES
+189 TKSGEASSDS
-199 ISQQKVALEKTATAI
+199 ISQQKVALDRTATAI
-214 AKGKTALA
+214 AKGKSSLA
-222 ELDESQSKIGKNKGA
+222 ELDGEQSKFGKNKGA
-237 DEAGSKMDGF
+237 EEAGTKMEGF
-247 KGKVGKSKEALVV
+247 KGKIGKSKEALVA
-260 MGATATAVLGAVAK
+260 MGATATAVLGTVAK
-274 AVSEAANSQSQ
+274 AVSEAANAQSE
-285 VNELQ
+285 VNALQ
-290 AKTTLGYKRSKDSV
+290 AKTTLSYKESKQGV
-304 LAINKLYADGYGESI
+304 AAINKLYAQGYGESI
-319 DDLQEVYTKLEQA
+319 EELQETYSKLAQLNPNSSVKE
-332 HPEFFA
+332 
-338 KDLAENTKLV
+338 LANNTKLV

-353 LSGADVQEVLDGAD
+353 QSGADVDEVMQGAD
-367 KATRNWNISYQEYFD
+367 KATRNWHISYQEYFD
-382 NMTALQKMG
+382 NMSQLQKMG
-391 DDQSG
+391 DDQAG
-396 DISDNMAEYSQVLSQ
+396 DISDNMAEYSQVLGQ

-416 KDSMSL
+416 SDSMAL

-450 GRMDE
+450 GRMDD
-455 AISSFSKK
+455 AINSFSKK
-463 SQDMFK
+463 SQEMFK
-469 GYKEGKVS
+469 GYKNGKVS

-490 KMTDKQKEATVA
+490 TMTDKQKEATIA

-512 NSLKVIDSLG
+512 NSLKVIESLG
-522 KTNWAFDDV
+522 KTNDKFDDV
-531 KGAAKKTS
+531 KGTADKTS
-539 DQLKESNP
+539 KQLKESNP
-547 FELMKRSA
+547 FELMRRSA
-555 ESSVKSISLNASQT
+555 ESSIKSISLNTSET
-569 KKFKAALKPLQKSIN
+569 KEFKKNLKPLQKSLT
-584 DFVKAVVKNMP
+584 DL
-595 AIIKALTPVIDFIST
+595 IKSIVDNLPVITKTLTPLLEFTSKHLNIIVGALAT
-610 HGKLVAGIMTGILG
+610 MAGLWG
-624 IHFGSKVISSLG
+624 
-636 GIVKALKPAIALI
+636 
-649 LSNPI
+649 
-654 GIWITALTA
+654 
-663 VGVGLFELYKHSKG
+663 
-677 FRDFVNS
+677 
-684 IVEACKD
+684 
-691 FAKSVLKWFGNAF
+691 
-704 YAIGDFFKNIGKSF
+704 
-718 SNGGKNIQDFAKSVG
+718 
-733 KWFSGI
+733 
-739 GQSVSNETKK
+739 TKK
-749 IGKALSNVSKSIG
+749 ILDFGSALSGVAKKGAGLIFKPKVDGSDAKRELGVIG
-762 NWFKGIGKSIGN
+762 KLGKGIGKGFVWSAKLGKKAFTKSLSALKTTTVASGKGI
-774 GVDVVSDWF
+774 V
-783 KGLVRGFQKGWDVFS
+783 KGLKFTASIATKGAKLAMASLVKTAKVTGS
-798 KAAIKIAKGFGR
+798 GIK
-810 TMIIALAFPV
+810 LAF
-820 GLAMIITK
+820 
-828 PLIKP
+828 
-833 LQNIFNALIKD
+833 
-844 IKVAWNGLTN
+844 N
-854 FLKAIWTPVQKVW
+854 FLKANPLILLITGITAAVVALTTLYQHNKKFRNFVNGLVKSAQNFFKGIAKWFGQVYKKTLSIFKSILKFMQKDWKEILLFIVNPI
-867 MSAWNAIS
+867 SGAFALIYKHNKKFRKAI
-875 KFFITTWKVISKAF
+875 
-889 NTYINQVKNN
+889 NN
-899 LTIVLGFIS
+899 LVKTVINYFKNMGKNIS
-908 KTWSKSW
+908 R
-915 NAISKFF
+915 IF
-922 SKIWKAISKTFT
+922 
-934 NYLDNLKKALTI
+934 
-946 TLNFISKIWSKSWN
+946 
-960 AISNFFVKMWNNI
+960 NNI
-973 KKFFK
+973 KDFIGDTLATIGKNWRK
-978 PIIDWLQSII
+978 GW
-988 STTVNA
+988 
-994 ISRTWN
+994 R
-1000 KTWKSI
+1000 SI

-1011 DTWNGMKKFGH
+1011 GIWNGMKKFGH
-1022 DAIWSIKNTFDD
+1022 DAIWSVKNTFDD
-1034 VLGKIGSAFS
+1034 VLGKISKAFS
-1044 NTWKSIKS
+1044 NTWKGIKS
-1052 GFSDMWTGMKQLAGD
+1052 GFSDMWEGMKQLAGD

-1076 NTGID
+1076 NAGIS
-1081 GINGLIHDFGGPKNA
+1081 GINSLIHDFGGPKHA

-1106 NGTGAIDKL
+1106 NGTGVIDKL
-1115 THAVLNDGNDSPETG
+1115 THAVLNDGNDSPATG
-1130 NKETI
+1130 NKEML

-1140 KIEVVQGTNTE
+1140 ASEVVQGRNTE

-1156 GTEVLNAKETAMFM
+1156 GTEVLNARETAMLM

-1224 VKDPVGTL
+1224 VKDPAGTL

-1253 AFKKIKS
+1253 TFKKIKG

-1288 DYKYKNRV
+1288 DYKYKNR
-1296 ADSMPPDEWGYYI
+1296 APDSNPPDEWGYFI

-1316 ASRLANMGVNAS
+1316 ANRLSNMGVSAN
-1328 LFSHLGNGR
+1328 LFSHLGNGS
-1337 DWVNAS
+1337 DWVNAP
-1343 VPHSKTPKVGDVA
+1343 VRHTNNPKPGMVA
-1356 VYAAGSEFG
+1356 VYGPGSEFG

-1377 KISGEEYNWNGDHK
+1377 KISGEEYNWNYDHK
-1391 YHTYHGRNASGAT
+1391 YHQYHGRNASGAT

-1457 NVQSWADDVKKALHK
+1457 NVQSWADDVKKALRK
-1472 LGLSD
+1472 LNLSD
-1477 SASMVQKV
+1477 SASMVQRV
-1485 LRQINTESGGN
+1485 LRQINTESRGN
-1496 PKAKQPGADPDGDGS
+1496 PKAIGGTDGYNEGH
-1511 GPALGLMQTKRS
+1511 ATGLMQVKPP
-1523 TFNANALAGHK
+1523 TFNANALPGHK
-1534 NIFNG
+1534 DIFNG

-1552 RYGDSLSFLGNGHGY
+1552 RYGDGLSYLGNGHGY

-1617 QSNTTATTDNSKLES
+1617 QNNTTVTTDNSKLES

-1669 MNMRDVQS
+1669 MNMRDYQS

>member
-11 TNLSLDTKNATAAL
+11 TNLSLDTKSATAAL

-46 KASGEE
+46 KSSGEE
-52 IGASKAKY
+52 ISASKAKY

-111 YSGQIEKA
+111 YNGQIEKA

-127 SGIISL
+127 SGITSL
-133 NNEIQQNIK
+133 NKEIQQNIK
-142 ETNAQVERLEA
+142 ETNAQIERLEA
-153 EGKVTEAN
+153 EGKTTEAN
-161 KAKKDGLSKTLEKQ
+161 KAKKDGLSRTLEKQ
-175 AQLYEAQ
+175 SQLYEAQ
-182 SKQLDRM
+182 TKELDRM
-189 TKSGEASSES
+189 TKSGEASSDS
-199 ISQQKVALEKTATAI
+199 ISQQKVALDRTATAI
-214 AKGKTALA
+214 AKGKSSLA
-222 ELDESQSKIGKNKGA
+222 ELDGEQSKFGKNKGA
-237 DEAGSKMDGF
+237 EEAGTKMEGF
-247 KGKVGKSKEALVV
+247 KGKIGRSKEALVA
-260 MGATATAVLGAVAK
+260 MGATATAVLGTVAK
-274 AVSEAANSQSQ
+274 AVSEAANAQSE
-285 VNELQ
+285 VNALQ
-290 AKTTLGYKRSKDSV
+290 AKTTLSYKESKQGIA
-304 LAINKLYADGYGESI
+304 AINKLYAQGYGESI
-319 DDLQEVYTKLEQA
+319 EELQETYSKLAQLNPNASVKE
-332 HPEFFA
+332 
-338 KDLAENTKLV
+338 LADNTKLV

-353 LSGADVQEVLDGAD
+353 QSGADVDEVMQGAD
-367 KATRNWNISYQEYFD
+367 KATRNWHISYQEYFD
-382 NMTALQKMG
+382 NMSQLQKMG
-391 DDQSG
+391 DDQAG
-396 DISDNMAEYSQVLSQ
+396 DISDNMAEYSQVLGQ

-416 KDSMSL
+416 SDSMAL

-450 GRMDE
+450 GRMDD
-455 AISSFSKK
+455 AITSFSKK
-463 SQDMFK
+463 SQEMFK
-469 GYKEGKVS
+469 GYKDGKVS

-490 KMTDKQKEATVA
+490 TMTDKQKEATIA

-512 NSLKVIDSLG
+512 NSLKVIESLG
-522 KTNWAFDDV
+522 KTNDKFDDV
-531 KGAAKKTS
+531 KGTADKTS
-539 DQLKESNP
+539 KQLKESNP
-547 FELMKRSA
+547 FELMRRSA
-555 ESSVKSISLNASQT
+555 ESSIKSISLNTSET
-569 KKFKAALKPLQKSIN
+569 KEFKKNLKPLQKSLT
-584 DFVKAVVKNMP
+584 DL
-595 AIIKALTPVIDFIST
+595 IKSIVDNLPVITKTLTSLLEFTSKHLNIIVGALAT
-610 HGKLVAGIMTGILG
+610 MAGLWG
-624 IHFGSKVISSLG
+624 
-636 GIVKALKPAIALI
+636 
-649 LSNPI
+649 
-654 GIWITALTA
+654 
-663 VGVGLFELYKHSKG
+663 
-677 FRDFVNS
+677 
-684 IVEACKD
+684 
-691 FAKSVLKWFGNAF
+691 
-704 YAIGDFFKNIGKSF
+704 
-718 SNGGKNIQDFAKSVG
+718 
-733 KWFSGI
+733 
-739 GQSVSNETKK
+739 TKK
-749 IGKALSNVSKSIG
+749 ILDFGSALSGVAKKGAGLIFKPKVDGSDAKRELGVIG
-762 NWFKGIGKSIGN
+762 KLGKGIGKGFVWSAKLGKKAFTKSLSALKTTTVASGKGI
-774 GVDVVSDWF
+774 V
-783 KGLVRGFQKGWDVFS
+783 KGLKFTASIATKGAKLAMASLVKTAKVTGS
-798 KAAIKIAKGFGR
+798 GIK
-810 TMIIALAFPV
+810 LAF
-820 GLAMIITK
+820 
-828 PLIKP
+828 
-833 LQNIFNALIKD
+833 
-844 IKVAWNGLTN
+844 N
-854 FLKAIWTPVQKVW
+854 FLKANPLILLITGITAAVVALTTLYQHNKKFRNFVNGLVKSAQNFFKGIAKWFGQVYKKTLSIFKSILKFMQKDWKEILLFIVNPI
-867 MSAWNAIS
+867 SGAFALIYKHNKKFRKAI
-875 KFFITTWKVISKAF
+875 
-889 NTYINQVKNN
+889 NN
-899 LTIVLGFIS
+899 LVKTVINYFKNMGKNIS
-908 KTWSKSW
+908 R
-915 NAISKFF
+915 IF
-922 SKIWKAISKTFT
+922 
-934 NYLDNLKKALTI
+934 
-946 TLNFISKIWSKSWN
+946 
-960 AISNFFVKMWNNI
+960 NNI
-973 KKFFK
+973 KDFIGDTLATIGKNWRK
-978 PIIDWLQSII
+978 GW
-988 STTVNA
+988 
-994 ISRTWN
+994 R
-1000 KTWKSI
+1000 SI

-1011 DTWNGMKKFGH
+1011 GIWNGMKKFGH
-1022 DAIWSIKNTFDD
+1022 DAIWSVKNTFDD
-1034 VLGKIGSAFS
+1034 VLGKISKAFS
-1044 NTWKSIKS
+1044 NTWKGIKS
-1052 GFSDMWTGMKQLAGD
+1052 GFSDMWEGMKQLAGD

-1076 NTGID
+1076 NAGIS
-1081 GINGLIHDFGGPKNA
+1081 GINSLIHDFGGPKHA

-1106 NGTGAIDKL
+1106 NGTGVIDKL
-1115 THAVLNDGNDSPETG
+1115 THAVLNDGNDSPATG
-1130 NKETI
+1130 NKEML

-1140 KIEVVQGTNTE
+1140 ASEVVQGRNTE

-1156 GTEVLNAKETAMFM
+1156 GTEVLNARETAMLM

-1224 VKDPVGTL
+1224 VKDPAGTL

-1288 DYKYKNRV
+1288 DYKYKSRV

-1316 ASRLANMGVNAS
+1316 ANRLSNMGVSAN
-1328 LFSHLGNGR
+1328 LFSHLGNGS
-1337 DWVNAS
+1337 DWVNAP
-1343 VPHSKTPKVGDVA
+1343 VRHTNNPKPGMVA
-1356 VYAAGSEFG
+1356 VYGPGSEFG

-1377 KISGEEYNWNGDHK
+1377 KISGEEYNWNYDHK
-1391 YHTYHGRNASGAT
+1391 YHQYHGRNASGAT

-1417 KEIATNSPLAKLIKK
+1417 KEITTNSPLAKLIKK

-1552 RYGDSLSFLGNGHGY
+1552 RYGDNLSFLGNGHGY

-1617 QSNTTATTDNSKLES
+1617 QNNTTVTTDNSKLES

-1637 ITLLSQL
+1637 VSLLSQL

-1669 MNMRDVQS
+1669 MNIRDIQS

>member
-11 TNLSLDTKNATAAL
+11 TNLSLDTKSATAAL

-60 EGLQHTLDAQKD
+60 EGLQRTLEAQKD

-111 YSGQIEKA
+111 YNGQIEKA

-127 SGIISL
+127 SGITSL
-133 NNEIQQNIK
+133 NKEIQQNIK
-142 ETNAQVERLEA
+142 ETNAQIERLEA
-153 EGKVTEAN
+153 EGKTTEAN
-161 KAKKDGLSKTLEKQ
+161 KAKKDGLSRTLEKQ
-175 AQLYEAQ
+175 SQLYEAQ
-182 SKQLDRM
+182 TKELDRM
-189 TKSGEASSES
+189 TKSGEASSDS
-199 ISQQKVALEKTATAI
+199 ISQQKVALDRTATAI
-214 AKGKTALA
+214 AKGKSSLA
-222 ELDESQSKIGKNKGA
+222 ELDGEQSKFGKNKGTE
-237 DEAGSKMDGF
+237 EAGTKMEGF
-247 KGKVGKSKEALVV
+247 KGKIGKSKEALIA
-260 MGATATAVLGAVAK
+260 MGATATAVLGTVAK
-274 AVSEAANSQSQ
+274 ALSEAANAQSE
-285 VNELQ
+285 VNALQ
-290 AKTTLGYKRSKDSV
+290 AKTTLSYKESKQGIA
-304 LAINKLYADGYGESI
+304 AINKLYAQGYGESI
-319 DDLQEVYTKLEQA
+319 EELQETYSKLAQLNPNASVKE
-332 HPEFFA
+332 
-338 KDLAENTKLV
+338 LANNTKLV

-353 LSGADVQEVLDGAD
+353 QSGADVDEVMQGAD
-367 KATRNWNISYQEYFD
+367 KATRNWHISYQEYFD
-382 NMTALQKMG
+382 NMSQLQKMG
-391 DDQSG
+391 DDQAG
-396 DISDNMAEYSQVLSQ
+396 DISDNMAEYSQVLGQ

-416 KDSMSL
+416 SDSMAL

-450 GRMDE
+450 GRMDD
-455 AISSFSKK
+455 AITSFSKK
-463 SQDMFK
+463 SQEMFK
-469 GYKEGKVS
+469 GYKDGKVS

-490 KMTDKQKEATVA
+490 TMTDKQKEATIA

-512 NSLKVIDSLG
+512 NSLKVIESLG
-522 KTNWAFDDV
+522 KTNDKFDDV
-531 KGAAKKTS
+531 KGTADKTS
-539 DQLKESNP
+539 KQLKESNP
-547 FELMKRSA
+547 FELMRRSA
-555 ESSVKSISLNASQT
+555 ESSIKSISLNTSET
-569 KKFKAALKPLQKSIN
+569 KEFKKNLKPLQKSLT
-584 DFVKAVVKNMP
+584 DL
-595 AIIKALTPVIDFIST
+595 IKSIVDNLPVITKTLTPLLEFTSKHLNIIVGALAT
-610 HGKLVAGIMTGILG
+610 MAGLWG
-624 IHFGSKVISSLG
+624 
-636 GIVKALKPAIALI
+636 
-649 LSNPI
+649 
-654 GIWITALTA
+654 
-663 VGVGLFELYKHSKG
+663 
-677 FRDFVNS
+677 
-684 IVEACKD
+684 
-691 FAKSVLKWFGNAF
+691 
-704 YAIGDFFKNIGKSF
+704 
-718 SNGGKNIQDFAKSVG
+718 
-733 KWFSGI
+733 
-739 GQSVSNETKK
+739 TKK
-749 IGKALSNVSKSIG
+749 ILDFGSALSGVAKKGAGLIFKPKVDGSDAKRELGVIG
-762 NWFKGIGKSIGN
+762 KLGKGIGKGFVWSAKLGKKAFTKSLSALKTTTVASGKGI
-774 GVDVVSDWF
+774 V
-783 KGLVRGFQKGWDVFS
+783 KGLKFTASIATKGAKLAMASLVKTAKVTGS
-798 KAAIKIAKGFGR
+798 GIK
-810 TMIIALAFPV
+810 LAF
-820 GLAMIITK
+820 
-828 PLIKP
+828 
-833 LQNIFNALIKD
+833 
-844 IKVAWNGLTN
+844 N
-854 FLKAIWTPVQKVW
+854 FLKANPLILLITGITAAVVALTTLYQHNKKFRNFVNGLVKSAQNFFKGIAKWFGQVYKKTLSIFKSILKFMQKDWKEILLFIVNPI
-867 MSAWNAIS
+867 SGAFALIYKHNKKFRKAI
-875 KFFITTWKVISKAF
+875 
-889 NTYINQVKNN
+889 NN
-899 LTIVLGFIS
+899 LVKTVINYFKNMGKNIS
-908 KTWSKSW
+908 R
-915 NAISKFF
+915 IF
-922 SKIWKAISKTFT
+922 
-934 NYLDNLKKALTI
+934 
-946 TLNFISKIWSKSWN
+946 
-960 AISNFFVKMWNNI
+960 NNI
-973 KKFFK
+973 KDFIGDTLATIGKNWRK
-978 PIIDWLQSII
+978 GW
-988 STTVNA
+988 
-994 ISRTWN
+994 R
-1000 KTWKSI
+1000 SI

-1011 DTWNGMKKFGH
+1011 GIWNGMKKFGH

-1034 VLGKIGSAFS
+1034 VLNKIGTAFS
-1044 NTWKSIKS
+1044 NTWTGIKS
-1052 GFSDMWTGMKQLAGD
+1052 GFSDMWEGMKQLAGD

-1076 NTGID
+1076 NAGIS
-1081 GINGLIHDFGGPKNA
+1081 GINSLIHDFGGPKHA

-1106 NGTGAIDKL
+1106 NGTGVIDKL
-1115 THAVLNDGNDSPETG
+1115 THAVLNDGNDSPATG
-1130 NKETI
+1130 NKEML

-1140 KIEVVQGTNTE
+1140 ASEVVQGRNTE

-1156 GTEVLNAKETAMFM
+1156 GTEVLNARETAMLM

-1224 VKDPVGTL
+1224 VKDPAGTL

-1253 AFKKIKS
+1253 AFKKIKG

-1288 DYKYKNRV
+1288 DYKYKNR
-1296 ADSMPPDEWGYYI
+1296 APDSNPPDQWGYFI

-1316 ASRLANMGVNAS
+1316 ANRLSNMGVSAN
-1328 LFSHLGNGR
+1328 LFSHLGNGS
-1337 DWVNAS
+1337 DWVNAP
-1343 VPHSKTPKVGDVA
+1343 VRHTNNPKPGMVA
-1356 VYAAGSEFG
+1356 VYGPGSEFG

-1377 KISGEEYNWNGDHK
+1377 KISGEEYNWNYDHK
-1391 YHTYHGRNASGAT
+1391 YHQYHGRNASGAT

-1552 RYGDSLSFLGNGHGY
+1552 RYGDNLSFLGNGHGY

-1579 EIGENNQPEMI
+1579 EIGENNKPEMI

-1617 QSNTTATTDNSKLES
+1617 QNNTTVITDNSKLES

-1637 ITLLSQL
+1637 ISLLSQL

-1669 MNMRDVQS
+1669 MNIRDIQS

>member
-1 MAKQIVSEMA
+1 
-11 TNLSLDTKNATAAL
+11 
-25 KELTSVVKNSSA
+25 
-37 EARILENQY
+37 
-46 KASGEE
+46 
-52 IGASKAKY
+52 
-60 EGLQHTLDAQKD
+60 
-72 KIDALKAGLEN
+72 
-83 VNTSTAKGRD
+83 
-93 LQTYL
+93 
-98 NNELAKAERQYAS
+98 
-111 YSGQIEKA
+111 
-119 KRAYELQE
+119 
-127 SGIISL
+127 
-133 NNEIQQNIK
+133 
-142 ETNAQVERLEA
+142 
-153 EGKVTEAN
+153 
-161 KAKKDGLSKTLEKQ
+161 
-175 AQLYEAQ
+175 
-182 SKQLDRM
+182 
-189 TKSGEASSES
+189 
-199 ISQQKVALEKTATAI
+199 
-214 AKGKTALA
+214 
-222 ELDESQSKIGKNKGA
+222 
-237 DEAGSKMDGF
+237 
-247 KGKVGKSKEALVV
+247 
-260 MGATATAVLGAVAK
+260 
-274 AVSEAANSQSQ
+274 
-285 VNELQ
+285 
-290 AKTTLGYKRSKDSV
+290 
-304 LAINKLYADGYGESI
+304 
-319 DDLQEVYTKLEQA
+319 
-332 HPEFFA
+332 
-338 KDLAENTKLV
+338 
-348 STYAK
+348 
-353 LSGADVQEVLDGAD
+353 
-367 KATRNWNISYQEYFD
+367 
-382 NMTALQKMG
+382 
-391 DDQSG
+391 
-396 DISDNMAEYSQVLSQ
+396 
-411 MGLSI
+411 
-416 KDSMSL
+416 
-422 IDNGVKSGAYNGDK
+422 
-436 LLDFTK
+436 
-442 EFQISLND
+442 
-450 GRMDE
+450 
-455 AISSFSKK
+455 
-463 SQDMFK
+463 
-469 GYKEGKVS
+469 
-477 AGDMFKQITGEMG
+477 
-490 KMTDKQKEATVA
+490 
-502 SNLWSALGED
+502 
-512 NSLKVIDSLG
+512 
-522 KTNWAFDDV
+522 
-531 KGAAKKTS
+531 
-539 DQLKESNP
+539 
-547 FELMKRSA
+547 
-555 ESSVKSISLNASQT
+555 
-569 KKFKAALKPLQKSIN
+569 
-584 DFVKAVVKNMP
+584 MP

>member
-11 TNLSLDTKNATAAL
+11 TNLSLDTKSATAAL

-46 KASGEE
+46 KSSGEE
-52 IGASKAKY
+52 ISASKAKY

-119 KRAYELQE
+119 KQAYHLQE
-127 SGIISL
+127 TGIASL
-133 NNEIQQNIK
+133 NKEIRQNIQ
-142 ETNAQVERLEA
+142 ETDAQVERLKA
-153 EGKVTEAN
+153 EGKETEAN
-161 KAKKDGLSKTLEKQ
+161 EAQKKGLSTTLEKQ
-175 AQLYEAQ
+175 TKLYEAQ
-182 SKQLDRM
+182 RQELKRLTD
-189 TKSGEASSES
+189 SGEASADS
-199 ISQQKVALEKTATAI
+199 ISKQKIALDKTGTSI
-214 AKGKTALA
+214 AKSKQALS
-222 ELDESQSKIGKNKGA
+222 ELDGAQSAIGKNKGA
-237 DEAGSKMDGF
+237 DEAGSKMEGF
-247 KGKVGKSKEALVV
+247 KGKVGKSKEALVA
-260 MGATATAVLGAVAK
+260 MGATATAVLATVAK
-274 AVSEAANSQSQ
+274 GVKEIYDGQAEVSS
-285 VNELQ
+285 LQ
-290 AKTTLGYKRSKDSV
+290 GKTTLSYKQAKAGISE
-304 LAINKLYADGYGESI
+304 INKLYAQGYGDSI
-319 DDLQEVYTKLEQA
+319 DELEETYTKLAQLNPNASVKE
-332 HPEFFA
+332 
-338 KDLAENTKLV
+338 LGENTKLV

-353 LSGADVQEVLDGAD
+353 QSGADVDEVMQGAD
-367 KATRNWNISYQEYFD
+367 KATRNWGISYQEYFD
-382 NMTALQKMG
+382 NMTQLQKLG
-391 DDQSG
+391 DDQAG
-396 DISDNMAEYSQVLSQ
+396 DISDNMAEYSQVLGQ

-416 KDSMSL
+416 SDSMEL

-450 GRMDE
+450 GRMDQ
-455 AISSFSKK
+455 AIGEFSKK

-469 GYKEGKVS
+469 GYKEGNVS

-490 KMTDKQKEATVA
+490 KMTDKQKEATIA

-512 NSLKVIDSLG
+512 NSLKVIESLG
-522 KTNWAFDDV
+522 KTNKKFDDV
-531 KGAAKKTS
+531 KGTADKTS
-539 DQLKESNP
+539 KQLKESNP

-555 ESSVKSISLNASQT
+555 EASVKSIALNAGET
-569 KKFKAALKPLQKSIN
+569 KKFKASLEPLQKALKDLIET
-584 DFVKAVVKNMP
+584 AVKNMP
-595 AIIKALTPVIDFIST
+595 KVMSALTPVIDFISK
-610 HGKLVAGIMTGILG
+610 HGKLISGLLVSIMAL
-624 IHFGSKVISSLG
+624 HFGSKVINSVT
-636 GIVKALKPAIALI
+636 GIYTTLKPLMLLMKA
-649 LSNPI
+649 NPWT
-654 GIWITALTA
+654 IWITAITA
-663 VGVGLFELYKHSKG
+663 VIAGLVALYKHNKT
-677 FRDFVNS
+677 FRDFVNGLAKA
-684 IVEACKD
+684 VADFAKD
-691 FAKSVLKWFGNAF
+691 FAKWFGK
-704 YAIGDFFKNIGKSF
+704 AIDAVVDFVK
-718 SNGGKNIQDFAKSVG
+718 AVG
-733 KWFSGI
+733 KWFGEAWKTISDFF
-739 GQSVSNETKK
+739 KK
-749 IGKALSNVSKSIG
+749 VINFVKNDWKELLLLIVNPFAGAFALVYKHNDKFRDNINKLVKDVAG
-762 NWFKGIGKSIGN
+762 FFKGIGKSIGS
-774 GVDVVSDWF
+774 GVDAISDWF
-783 KGLVRGFQKGWDVFS
+783 SGLIKGFQKRWDKF
-798 KAAIKIAKGFGR
+798 IKGVKRIAKEFGR
-810 TMIIALAFPV
+810 AMIIALAIPV
-820 GLAMIITK
+820 GIAMIITK
-828 PLIKP
+828 PLVKP
-833 LQNIFNALIKD
+833 LQNIFNALIKW
-844 IKVAWNGLTN
+844 IKSAWNGLTN
-854 FLKAIWTPVQKVW
+854 FLKVVWKPVQKVW
-867 MSAWNAIS
+867 TSAWNTIS
-875 KFFITTWKVISKAF
+875 KFLVATWKLISKAF
-889 NTYINQVKNN
+889 NLYIKYF
-899 LTIVLGFIS
+899 TIGLGFITKTWNKVWKAVSDFFS
-908 KTWSKSW
+908 KTWTIIKKTLVSSLDYIVKLWNRTW
-915 NAISKFF
+915 NAV
-922 SKIWKAISKTFT
+922 SKTFR
-934 NYLDNLKKALTI
+934 N
-946 TLNFISKIWSKSWN
+946 IWN
-960 AISNFFVKMWNNI
+960 GI

-1000 KTWKSI
+1000 KAWKSI

-1011 DTWNGMKKFGH
+1011 DTWNSMKKSGH
-1022 DAIWSIKNTFDD
+1022 DSIWSIKNTFDD

-1044 NTWKSIKS
+1044 NTWKGIKS
-1052 GFSDMWTGMKQLAGD
+1052 GFSDMWEGMKQLAGD

-1076 NTGID
+1076 NAGIS
-1081 GINGLIHDFGGPKNA
+1081 GINSLIHDFGGPKHA

-1106 NGTGAIDKL
+1106 NGPGVIDKL
-1115 THAVLNDGNDSPETG
+1115 THAVLNDGNDSPATG
-1130 NKETI
+1130 NKEML

-1140 KIEVVQGTNTE
+1140 ASEVVQGRNTE

-1156 GTEVLNAKETAMFM
+1156 GTEVLNARETAMLM

-1196 SGIAGKAWDGLK
+1196 SGITGKAWDGLK

-1224 VKDPVGTL
+1224 VKDPAGTL

-1316 ASRLANMGVNAS
+1316 ASRLANMGVNAN

-1457 NVQSWADDVKKALHK
+1457 NVQSWADDVKKALNK

-1552 RYGDSLSFLGNGHGY
+1552 RYGDSLSYLGNGHGY

-1617 QSNTTATTDNSKLES
+1617 QNNTTVTTDNSKLES

-1669 MNMRDVQS
+1669 MNMCDVQS

>member
-11 TNLSLDTKNATAAL
+11 TNLSLDTKSATAAL

-46 KASGEE
+46 KSSGEE
-52 IGASKAKY
+52 ISASKAKY

-111 YSGQIEKA
+111 YNGQIEKA

-127 SGIISL
+127 SGITSL
-133 NNEIQQNIK
+133 NKEIQQNIK
-142 ETNAQVERLEA
+142 ETNAQIERLEA
-153 EGKVTEAN
+153 EGKTTEAN
-161 KAKKDGLSKTLEKQ
+161 KAKKDGLSRTLEKQ
-175 AQLYEAQ
+175 SQLYEAQ
-182 SKQLDRM
+182 TKELDRM
-189 TKSGEASSES
+189 TKSGEASSDS
-199 ISQQKVALEKTATAI
+199 ISQQKVALDRTATAI
-214 AKGKTALA
+214 AKGKSSLA
-222 ELDESQSKIGKNKGA
+222 ELDGEQSKFGKNKGA
-237 DEAGSKMDGF
+237 EEAGTKMEGF
-247 KGKVGKSKEALVV
+247 KGKIGKSKEALVA
-260 MGATATAVLGAVAK
+260 MGATATAVLGTVAK
-274 AVSEAANSQSQ
+274 AVSEAANAQSE
-285 VNELQ
+285 VNALQ
-290 AKTTLGYKRSKDSV
+290 AKTTLSYKESKQGIA
-304 LAINKLYADGYGESI
+304 AINKLYAQGYGESI
-319 DDLQEVYTKLEQA
+319 EELQETYSKLAQLNPNASVKE
-332 HPEFFA
+332 
-338 KDLAENTKLV
+338 LANNTKLV

-353 LSGADVQEVLDGAD
+353 QSGADVDEVMQGAD
-367 KATRNWNISYQEYFD
+367 KATRNWHISYQEYFD
-382 NMTALQKMG
+382 NMSQLQKMG
-391 DDQSG
+391 DDQAG
-396 DISDNMAEYSQVLSQ
+396 DISDNMAEYSQVLGQ

-416 KDSMSL
+416 SDSMAL

-450 GRMDE
+450 GRMDD
-455 AISSFSKK
+455 AITSFSKK
-463 SQDMFK
+463 SQEMFK
-469 GYKEGKVS
+469 GYKDGKVS

-490 KMTDKQKEATVA
+490 TMTDKQKEATIA

-512 NSLKVIDSLG
+512 NSLKVIESLG
-522 KTNWAFDDV
+522 KTNDKFDDV
-531 KGAAKKTS
+531 KGTADKTS
-539 DQLKESNP
+539 KQLKESNP
-547 FELMKRSA
+547 FELMRRSA
-555 ESSVKSISLNASQT
+555 ESSIKSISLNTSET
-569 KKFKAALKPLQKSIN
+569 KEFKKNLKPLQKSLT
-584 DFVKAVVKNMP
+584 DL
-595 AIIKALTPVIDFIST
+595 IKSIVDNLPVITKTLTPLLEFTSKHLNIIVGALAT
-610 HGKLVAGIMTGILG
+610 MAGLWG
-624 IHFGSKVISSLG
+624 
-636 GIVKALKPAIALI
+636 
-649 LSNPI
+649 
-654 GIWITALTA
+654 
-663 VGVGLFELYKHSKG
+663 
-677 FRDFVNS
+677 
-684 IVEACKD
+684 
-691 FAKSVLKWFGNAF
+691 
-704 YAIGDFFKNIGKSF
+704 
-718 SNGGKNIQDFAKSVG
+718 
-733 KWFSGI
+733 
-739 GQSVSNETKK
+739 TKK
-749 IGKALSNVSKSIG
+749 ILDFGSALSGVAKKGAGLIFKPKVDGSDAKRELGVIG
-762 NWFKGIGKSIGN
+762 KLGKGIGKGFVWSAKLGKKAFTKSLSALKTTTVASGKGI
-774 GVDVVSDWF
+774 V
-783 KGLVRGFQKGWDVFS
+783 KGLKFTASIATKGAKLAMASLVKTAKVTGS
-798 KAAIKIAKGFGR
+798 GIK
-810 TMIIALAFPV
+810 LAF
-820 GLAMIITK
+820 
-828 PLIKP
+828 
-833 LQNIFNALIKD
+833 
-844 IKVAWNGLTN
+844 N
-854 FLKAIWTPVQKVW
+854 FLKANPLILLITGITAAVVALTTLYQHNKKFRNFVNGLVKSAQNFFKGIAKWFGQVYKKTLSIFKSILKFMQKDWKEILLFIVNPI
-867 MSAWNAIS
+867 SGAFALIYKHNKKFRKAI
-875 KFFITTWKVISKAF
+875 
-889 NTYINQVKNN
+889 NN
-899 LTIVLGFIS
+899 LVKTVINYFKNMGKNIS
-908 KTWSKSW
+908 R
-915 NAISKFF
+915 IF
-922 SKIWKAISKTFT
+922 
-934 NYLDNLKKALTI
+934 
-946 TLNFISKIWSKSWN
+946 
-960 AISNFFVKMWNNI
+960 NNI
-973 KKFFK
+973 KDFIGDTLATIGKNWRK
-978 PIIDWLQSII
+978 GW
-988 STTVNA
+988 
-994 ISRTWN
+994 R
-1000 KTWKSI
+1000 SI

-1011 DTWNGMKKFGH
+1011 GIWNGMKKFGH
-1022 DAIWSIKNTFDD
+1022 DAIWSVKNTFDD

-1052 GFSDMWTGMKQLAGD
+1052 GFSDMWEGMKQLAGD

-1076 NTGID
+1076 NAGIS

-1140 KIEVVQGTNTE
+1140 KMEVVQGTNTE

-1224 VKDPVGTL
+1224 VKDPAGTL

-1268 LWNMANDA
+1268 LWDMANDA

-1288 DYKYKNRV
+1288 DYKYKHRI

-1316 ASRLANMGVNAS
+1316 ANRLSNMGVSAN
-1328 LFSHLGNGR
+1328 LFSHLGNGS
-1337 DWVNAS
+1337 DWVNAP
-1343 VPHSKTPKVGDVA
+1343 VRHTNNPKPGMVA
-1356 VYAAGSEFG
+1356 VYGPGSEFG

-1377 KISGEEYNWNGDHK
+1377 KISGEEYNWNYDHK

-1417 KEIATNSPLAKLIKK
+1417 NDIATNSPLAKLIKK

-1457 NVQSWADDVKKALHK
+1457 NVQSWADDVKKALRK

-1477 SASMVQKV
+1477 SSSMVQKV
-1485 LRQINTESGGN
+1485 LRQINTESRGN
-1496 PKAKQPGADPDGDGS
+1496 PKAIGGTDGYNEGH
-1511 GPALGLMQTKRS
+1511 ATGLMQVKPP
-1523 TFNANALAGHK
+1523 TFNANALSGHK
-1534 NIFNG
+1534 DIFNG

-1552 RYGDSLSFLGNGHGY
+1552 RYGDNLSFLGNGHGY

-1617 QSNTTATTDNSKLES
+1617 QNNTTVTTDNSKLES

-1644 VAGQGNQVVQAII
+1644 VAVQGNQVVQAII

-1669 MNMRDVQS
+1669 MNMRDYQS